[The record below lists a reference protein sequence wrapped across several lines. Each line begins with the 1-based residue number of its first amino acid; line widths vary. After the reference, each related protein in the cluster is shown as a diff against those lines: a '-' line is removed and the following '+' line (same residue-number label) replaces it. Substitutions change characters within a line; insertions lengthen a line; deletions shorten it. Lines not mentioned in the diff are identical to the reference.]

1 MLNYTPKI
9 THASRISEV
18 RDRYGALHPTTIN
31 TLLAENL
38 LQALSTSLKA
48 TDDRSLVLEI
58 MSCLGILQPRAIP
71 SLIPDLPNLIMS
83 ELKHALKS
91 RDSARDVNS
100 TNVSAGLL
108 VFGQYDAHEWVMDG
122 AVLGRYGRA
131 NGRVCQEWRNIAGTE
146 RNGSCFGGDQGLKR
160 ESYSCTPNYQL
171 SISCKI
177 CTLLIVPDSTK

>member
-38 LQALSTSLKA
+38 VQALSTSLKA

-91 RDSARDVNS
+91 KDNARDVNS
-100 TNVSAGLL
+100 TKVSAGLL
-108 VFGQYDAHEWVMDG
+108 FLSSTMHMSGLWMERYWGDMAELMGECVKNGETLP
-122 AVLGRYGRA
+122 VLR
-131 NGRVCQEWRNIAGTE
+131 
-146 RNGSCFGGDQGLKR
+146 GLDLVLAAIK
-160 ESYSCTPNYQL
+160 
-171 SISCKI
+171 
-177 CTLLIVPDSTK
+177 D

>member
-108 VFGQYDAHEWVMDG
+108 FLDSTMHMSGSWMERYWG
-122 AVLGRYGRA
+122 YGRA

>member
-18 RDRYGALHPTTIN
+18 RDCYGALHPTTIN

-91 RDSARDVNS
+91 KDNARDVNS
-100 TNVSAGLL
+100 SKVSAGLL
-108 VFGQYDAHEWVMDG
+108 FLSSTMHMSRLWMERYWGDMAELMGECVKNGETLP
-122 AVLGRYGRA
+122 VLR
-131 NGRVCQEWRNIAGTE
+131 
-146 RNGSCFGGDQGLKR
+146 GLDLVLAAIK
-160 ESYSCTPNYQL
+160 
-171 SISCKI
+171 
-177 CTLLIVPDSTK
+177 D

>member
-18 RDRYGALHPTTIN
+18 GGRYGALHPTTIN
-31 TLLAENL
+31 TFLAENL
-38 LQALSTSLKA
+38 LQAFSTSLKA

-58 MSCLGILQPRAIP
+58 MSCLGTLQPRAIP

-108 VFGQYDAHEWVMDG
+108 FLSSTTHMSRLWMERYWGDMAERMWECVKNGETLP
-122 AVLGRYGRA
+122 VLR
-131 NGRVCQEWRNIAGTE
+131 
-146 RNGSCFGGDQGLKR
+146 GLDLVLAAIK
-160 ESYSCTPNYQL
+160 
-171 SISCKI
+171 
-177 CTLLIVPDSTK
+177 D